1 MTAGRLS
8 IVVPVYNEHGRLERS
23 LSALASFC
31 DRRGAADV
39 VIVNDG
45 STDDSVAM
53 ATRFARQDPRIRV
66 IDEGG
71 HQGKGATVR
80 RGMLAATGDWILF
93 TDADLS
99 TPLEEVDTLLRAAEQ
114 ASAVGAI
121 GSRAV
126 DRSLV
131 GVHQARAREW
141 SGRFFNVVMR
151 GMIGLSFKDTQCGF
165 KLYRRDAAGAI
176 FSRQRLPGFAFDV
189 EDLYIAARL
198 NLRIVEVPV
207 RWNDAGASSVT
218 LASGGRAFADLL
230 RIRWHAL
237 RGDYR

>member
-1 MTAGRLS
+1 VTAGRLS
-8 IVVPVYNEHGRLERS
+8 IVVPVFNEHARLERS
-23 LSALASFC
+23 LTMLLSFC
-31 DRRGAADV
+31 DRHGAADIV
-39 VIVNDG
+39 VVNDG
-45 STDDSVAM
+45 STDDSVAI
-53 ATRFARQDPRIRV
+53 ATHFARRDARIRV
-66 IDEGG
+66 IDAGG

-80 RGMLAATGDWILF
+80 RGMLAATGDWLLF

-99 TPLEEVDTLLRAAEQ
+99 TPLEDVETLFRAVEEQ
-114 ASAVGAI
+114 TAVGAI

-126 DRSLV
+126 NRKLV
-131 GVHQARAREW
+131 GVHQARPREW

-151 GMIGLSFKDTQCGF
+151 AMVGLPYRDTQCGF

-189 EDLYIAARL
+189 EDLFIAARL

-207 RWNDAGASSVT
+207 RWNDAGSSSVT
-218 LASGGRAFADLL
+218 LGSGAQAFADLM

>member
-8 IVVPVYNEHGRLERS
+8 IVVPVYNEHARLERS
-23 LSALASFC
+23 LTSLLSFC
-31 DRRGAADV
+31 DRHGAADV
-39 VIVNDG
+39 VVVNDG
-45 STDDSVAM
+45 STDDSVAI
-53 ATRFARQDPRIRV
+53 ATRFARQDARVRV
-66 IDEGG
+66 IDEDG

-99 TPLEEVDTLLRAAEQ
+99 TPLEEVDKLFRAVDQ
-114 ASAVGAI
+114 FTAVGAI

-131 GVHQARAREW
+131 GVHQARVREW
-141 SGRFFNVVMR
+141 SGRFFNVLMR
-151 GMIGLSFKDTQCGF
+151 LMVGLSFRDTQCGF

-189 EDLYIAARL
+189 EDLFIAARL

-230 RIRWHAL
+230 RIRWHAI

>member
-1 MTAGRLS
+1 VTAGRLS
-8 IVVPVYNEHGRLERS
+8 IVVPIYNEHARLERS
-23 LSALASFC
+23 LSALAAFC

-39 VIVNDG
+39 VVVNDG
-45 STDDSVAM
+45 STDDSVAI
-53 ATRFARQDPRIRV
+53 ATRFARQDARIRV
-66 IDEGG
+66 IDEDG

-99 TPLEEVDTLLRAAEQ
+99 TPLEEVDTLLRAADQ
-114 ASAVGAI
+114 HAAVGAI
-121 GSRAV
+121 GSRGV

-131 GVHQARAREW
+131 GVHQAKAREW

-151 GMIGLSFKDTQCGF
+151 AMVGLSFRDTQCGF

-189 EDLYIAARL
+189 EDLFIAARL

-218 LASGGRAFADLL
+218 LASGARAFTDLL

>member
-8 IVVPVYNEHGRLERS
+8 IVVPVFNEHARLGRS
-23 LSALASFC
+23 LETLLAFC
-31 DRRGAADV
+31 DRHGAADMV
-39 VIVNDG
+39 VVNDG
-45 STDDSVAM
+45 STDDSA
-53 ATRFARQDPRIRV
+53 AIASQFARRDARIRV

-71 HQGKGATVR
+71 HRGKGAAVR

-99 TPLEEVDTLLRAAEQ
+99 TPLEEVATLARAVERHA
-114 ASAVGAI
+114 AVGAI

-131 GVHQARAREW
+131 GVRQARPREW

-151 GMIGLSFKDTQCGF
+151 ALVGLSFRDTQCGF

-189 EDLYIAARL
+189 EDLFIAARL
-198 NLRIVEVPV
+198 NLRIVEAPV
-207 RWNDAGASSVT
+207 RWNDAGLSSVT
-218 LASGGRAFADLL
+218 PASGARAFADLL
-230 RIRWHAL
+230 RIRWHAI